1 MKLFHLCILTSLTF
15 LLIFTNPSSISALQQ
30 PDLAEIPAH
39 FTVRSE
45 PDNKDFIQIF
55 DIKSG
60 KIIKTVPND
69 AEIQKFTNELISSIT
84 GLAPEIAPDNE
95 AKYIIRIPITTPRQ
109 IKVGQTNLLINE
121 LFLFYYTTDHSILL
135 VFDENKKPFLLHY
148 DSDITPLIKYV
159 TSQ

>member
-1 MKLFHLCILTSLTF
+1 M
-15 LLIFTNPSSISALQQ
+15 TNPLNISALSQ
-30 PDLAEIPAH
+30 PDLAEIPAQ
-39 FTVRSE
+39 FSIRSE
-45 PDNKDFIQIF
+45 AESKNSVQIF

-60 KIIKTVPND
+60 KIIKTIPND
-69 AEIQKFTNELISSIT
+69 AQIQTFTNELISSIT

-95 AKYIIRIPITTPRQ
+95 AKYIIRIPVTNPRQ

-148 DSDITPLIKYV
+148 DSDITPLIKYI
-159 TSQ
+159 TNSNS

>member
-1 MKLFHLCILTSLTF
+1 
-15 LLIFTNPSSISALQQ
+15 
-30 PDLAEIPAH
+30 AEIPAH

-135 VFDENKKPFLLHY
+135 VFDENKKP
-148 DSDITPLIKYV
+148 
-159 TSQ
+159 